1 MATPTDTTQVNVGG
15 FITESIPKKLH
26 KVINLW
32 ILFQMLFRIGTKWYR
47 KYQQHMQYTV
57 TLTGND
63 DLYSYAQTWL
73 LNQIPSKKRKGIRV
87 ETTSRY
93 HDSPVPESNHISDA
107 EIKMW
112 YDGSIEHSV
121 TIDGH
126 RIRVRNET
134 PTINYSGGRISEYS
148 SFEAS
153 RNKLLFVAQ
162 STAGRDAVLR
172 LFETL
177 AVEQRKSKRTAALY
191 VSTRWGGMRR
201 MSDLRTRDLSTVA
214 LPKDVKENLINDIST
229 FLTSEADYAR
239 LGVPWHRGYL
249 FYGEP
254 GGGKTSLATALATE
268 FNKDIYV
275 ISLGALDGDEALN
288 SAIGDVGKNA
298 ILLLE
303 DIDIVKAARDREDD
317 NKDTITMQMLLNV
330 LDGVFTP
337 HGMITIMTT
346 NRRDALDEAIIRSGR
361 VDKELHVGKL
371 RGSDLYNLFVMLTG
385 NTDWV
390 IYPDTEALPADI
402 VGIAKD
408 HVGNKEAITQ
418 ALTDWLTLNNHG
430 DK

>member
-1 MATPTDTTQVNVGG
+1 M
-15 FITESIPKKLH
+15 
-26 KVINLW
+26 
-32 ILFQMLFRIGTKWYR
+32 GTKWYR
-47 KYQQHMQYTV
+47 KYQEHMQYTV

-63 DLYSYAQTWL
+63 DLYSHAQAWL
-73 LNQIPSKKRKGIRV
+73 LAQIPSKKRKGIRV
-87 ETTSRY
+87 ETTSRH
-93 HDSPVPESNHISDA
+93 HDSTMLDSNDVSNA

-112 YDGSIEHSV
+112 YDGSIEHAI

-126 RIRVRNET
+126 RIRVRNEA

-148 SFEAS
+148 SFEAA

-172 LFETL
+172 LFESL
-177 AVEQRKSKRTAALY
+177 ALEQKRSKRTASLY

-201 MSDLRTRDLSTVA
+201 MSALKTRDLSTVA
-214 LPKDVKENLINDIST
+214 LPINVQEELVGDIST
-229 FLTSEADYAR
+229 FLRSEADYAR
-239 LGVPWHRGYL
+239 LGIPWHRGYL

-275 ISLGALDGDEALN
+275 ISLGALDSDEALN
-288 SAIGDVGKNA
+288 ASINDVGKNA

-303 DIDIVKAARDREDD
+303 DIDIIREARDREDD
-317 NKDTITMQMLLNV
+317 TKDTITMQMLLNV

-346 NRRDALDEAIIRSGR
+346 NRREALDEAIIRSGR

-371 RGSDLYNLFVMLTG
+371 RGNDLKNLLVMLTG
-385 NTDWV
+385 FDGWNV
-390 IYPDTEALPADI
+390 YPDTEALPADI
-402 VGIAKD
+402 VGIIKD
-408 HVGNKEAITQ
+408 HVGDRTAIFEAVKNWLQTNNKG
-418 ALTDWLTLNNHG
+418 L
-430 DK
+430 